1 VVTVRWA
8 LERAGSYQFD
18 GVSLER
24 LNSGELGTWV
34 LFTPWGAY
42 GFDTMRDAR
51 SAYELAYYF
60 HARTGEWP
68 PLIGGR
74 SEHGVEWS
82 AVTVSPG
89 VHVGTPPVYD
99 SVGTLVLAAGGG
111 PLVALDRTPIEL
123 SSLPGLWLGITCRA
137 RNGVTWKS
145 WVSAERPVVR
155 VAYGEGRTVSGVDLT
170 EPSRD
175 DLGNVVLEL

>member
-1 VVTVRWA
+1 MRWVR
-8 LERAGSYQFD
+8 ESAGSYRTE
-18 GVSLER
+18 GVQLDK

-34 LFTPWGAY
+34 LFTPWVAY

-51 SAYELAYYF
+51 SAYEVAYDE
-60 HARTGEWP
+60 HERTGVWP

-74 SEHGVEWS
+74 TPFGVEWS
-82 AVTVSPG
+82 VVSVTPG
-89 VHVGTPPVYD
+89 VHVRTPPVYD
-99 SVGTLVLAAGGG
+99 SADLLVLRLGGG
-111 PLVALDRTPIEL
+111 PLVAVDRTPVEL
-123 SSLPGLWLGITCRA
+123 PSLPGLWLGITCRA
-137 RNGVTWKS
+137 RNGMAWKS

>member
-1 VVTVRWA
+1 MTVRWVR
-8 LERAGSYQFD
+8 ESAGSYRTD
-18 GVSLER
+18 GASLDK

-34 LFTPWGAY
+34 LFTPWGAF

-51 SAYELAYYF
+51 LVYGLVYAE
-60 HARTGEWP
+60 HERTGVWP
-68 PLIGGR
+68 PIIGGR
-74 SEHGVEWS
+74 SEHGFERS
-82 AVTVSPG
+82 VTSVSPG

-99 SVGTLVLAAGGG
+99 SAGLLVLAAGGG
-111 PLVALDRTPIEL
+111 PLVAVDRTPIEL
-123 SSLPGLWLGITCRA
+123 PSLPGLWLGITCRA

-155 VAYGEGRTVSGVDLT
+155 VAYGEGRTVPGVDLT
-170 EPSRD
+170 EPPRD